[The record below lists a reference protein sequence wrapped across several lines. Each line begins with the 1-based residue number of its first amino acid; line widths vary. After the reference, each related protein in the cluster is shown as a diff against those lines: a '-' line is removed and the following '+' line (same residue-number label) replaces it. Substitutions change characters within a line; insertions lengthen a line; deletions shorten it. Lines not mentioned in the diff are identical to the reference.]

1 MIYYLA
7 TAHEAAT
14 PDNIGAMST
23 GNSTGLELAIF
34 FKYFRRH
41 KLKALL
47 SLYHYFLTIIFSDS
61 GEPTLPIRDQ
71 IDSWVYPKVSARGNF
86 SHTHPP

>member
-23 GNSTGLELAIF
+23 GNSTGLELALF

-41 KLKALL
+41 KLK
-47 SLYHYFLTIIFSDS
+47 S
-61 GEPTLPIRDQ
+61 
-71 IDSWVYPKVSARGNF
+71 
-86 SHTHPP
+86 